1 MNITDFLTIGAVVG
15 AVNTALGYWVKSR
28 IEGSI
33 KHEYDK
39 ALEEVKSEWK
49 RTDILL
55 AERMAAFKLLQKR
68 LVSIR
73 RYCEAQISSENG
85 SEFDPRPDDLESA
98 DNKSILSH
106 WTELETLLDENLVFL
121 SSSCSAAF
129 ERLRNQ
135 LSLGASMELWL
146 ASADP
151 APEIVASKVDGYEA
165 ICNQINECIDALFKD
180 LGFAH
185 EI

>member
-1 MNITDFLTIGAVVG
+1 MNITDYLTIGAVTG
-15 AVNTALGYWVKSR
+15 AVNVALGYWVKSR

-39 ALEEVKSEWK
+39 ALEKVKSEWK

-55 AERMAAFKLLQKR
+55 AERMAAFKFLQKR

-73 RYCEAQISSENG
+73 RYCEAHISSESG
-85 SEFDPRPDDLESA
+85 SEFGPRPDDLDAA

-106 WTELETLLDENLVFL
+106 WTELEALLDENLVFL
-121 SSSCSAAF
+121 SGSCSASF
-129 ERLRNQ
+129 EQLRNQ
-135 LSLGASMELWL
+135 LSFGASMEIHLC
-146 ASADP
+146 SEDP
-151 APEIVASKVDGYEA
+151 MPEIVASKKDGYQ
-165 ICNQINECIDALFKD
+165 IIIDRINECIDALFKD
-180 LGFAH
+180 LGFAN